1 MDPPAER
8 VTRVAAY
15 VVALDEH
22 GRLLLTRLNE
32 RTSRPGA
39 WTLPGGGVEFGEHP
53 ELTALRE
60 LEEETGYRGRLTRLL
75 TVDAHYAPVGTAF
88 EFDYHAIRVVYGCS
102 ITDGDLRHEPE
113 GNSSDRA
120 AWWTRKELMSLPLVS
135 LAALGVELAFGFR
148 EAGIPHL

>member
-53 ELTALRE
+53 EVTALRE
-60 LEEETGYRGRLTRLL
+60 LEEETGYR
-75 TVDAHYAPVGTAF
+75 
-88 EFDYHAIRVVYGCS
+88 
-102 ITDGDLRHEPE
+102 
-113 GNSSDRA
+113 
-120 AWWTRKELMSLPLVS
+120 
-135 LAALGVELAFGFR
+135 
-148 EAGIPHL
+148 